1 MAEFSIQRQPIVG
14 REDEVEE
21 LERQAVPIEEVY
33 GSLPERIL
41 YRELIRRRA
50 VFSLHQP
57 IQGTYGVSGAII
69 VDFYF
74 YDRPLITEV
83 YGVFI
88 HERGRLRDPDREN
101 RIREL
106 EPEKELSIIWDYE
119 VYDRDVRERWLV
131 QNVDAALLGAPVR
144 VEYGEEG

>member
-1 MAEFSIQRQPIVG
+1 MAEFTIQRQPVAG
-14 REDEVEE
+14 RETEVEE

-33 GSLPERIL
+33 GSLPERIM
-41 YRELIRRRA
+41 YKELVRRKA
-50 VFSLHQP
+50 VFSFHQP
-57 IQGTYGVSGAII
+57 IQGTYGVAGAII

-74 YDRPLITEV
+74 WDRPLITEV
-83 YGVFI
+83 KGVYI
-88 HERGRLRDPDREN
+88 HEKGRLRDPDREN

-106 EPEKELSIIWDYE
+106 EPEKELAIVWDWEIYNRE
-119 VYDRDVRERWLV
+119 FRERWLT